1 MAHPC
6 HALHPWHTR
15 ESGHHNRFKE
25 SVAPVPRR
33 NHVHIGKA
41 TLNMHMG
48 QAWSTHACI
57 ALKGQTKCTA
67 VTSTEQHTSST
78 QSIQLTNRHIHIHH
92 TQQETVNTRKPSNK
106 QANWPL
112 RPQRAHAQNPTTP
125 YLIPPHLTHSHSMA
139 LWGPLKAYAV
149 CMEVSSV
156 TRIKMS
162 GNSPSTKL
170 RQVTTAA
177 PCRPAQEQS
186 RGQNCTQVTIHH
198 VTCPLAQTH
207 THHTQD
213 QAVA

>member
-67 VTSTEQHTSST
+67 VTSTEQHTE
-78 QSIQLTNRHIHIHH
+78 H
-92 TQQETVNTRKPSNK
+92 TTDQQAYPHPPYPTVNTRKPSNK

-170 RQVTTAA
+170 RQVATAA

-198 VTCPLAQTH
+198 VTFPLAQT
-207 THHTQD
+207 HTQD